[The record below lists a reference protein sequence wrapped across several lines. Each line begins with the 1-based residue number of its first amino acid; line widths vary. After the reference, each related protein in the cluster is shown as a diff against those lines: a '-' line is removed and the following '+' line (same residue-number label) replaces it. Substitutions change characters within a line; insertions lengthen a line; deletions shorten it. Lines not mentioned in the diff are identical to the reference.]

1 MDMRALRPSRIL
13 VVLLCVATCA
23 STFVATQQA
32 PVFRSA
38 ADIVSIDVTV
48 LAAHGLPVLSL
59 GREDFVVRIDG
70 KPRTIVT
77 HQLVQ
82 ATPGGAGGR
91 AAGVETPTVA
101 QAAGRLFV
109 FAIDRDTIPA
119 GEGAQMLDA
128 AARFID
134 GLPPGDRVAAFP
146 IPATTSRV
154 DLSTDRTAATRV
166 LRASFGTYRPPVVPD
181 GTVDPIATDW
191 RQRAH
196 ATLRDLEA
204 LVDALKG
211 IDDAKH
217 LVFITGGPVATA
229 DDDLL
234 LQGIAR
240 RAAEARVVIHAVQVN
255 LPAYQSR
262 AERLSPSAPFQ
273 KLLDRVPE
281 TPDTLDQVQSAAYV
295 LAAATGG
302 AALTPLAPDTAFRD
316 LARGLSAT
324 YILGVN
330 VESEDRNGKPHRI
343 EVQVPKLERGGL
355 VRFRRQFVLPPAPP
369 SPPAPARPAPGAPD
383 APSSQAGVPTAAVPQ
398 TPQSALSTDVSEL
411 KTRLAAYVVR
421 FEQEFAA
428 VVAEER
434 SVQLVHAW
442 RGFPKGPES
451 ELELAWRDASTQS
464 SKRDA
469 ATVARRQLLSDILMV
484 QLPGRQWITYRDV
497 AEVDGSA
504 VRDRA
509 DRVRDLFLSGSS
521 DAAAQFRRI
530 AAESARYNLGDVKR
544 TLNLPTVTLSFL
556 RQAHQGR
563 FQFSRGGDEVVDGHT
578 CRVLRFKERTKPTLV
593 TTTGGLDIPI
603 EGRIWMDVGD
613 GRVWRTELRFDRGGE
628 LVEWRPQTNRLTG
641 RTDYVADSVQSG
653 ELRAMVRVD
662 FSIDERAGVLVP
674 SRMWEWYEGGNL
686 LGRTVGDKT
695 VLESLSTYSNICR
708 FHVTTRQDVKH

>member
-1 MDMRALRPSRIL
+1 MKHALRRSWIITA
-13 VVLLCVATCA
+13 LLCAA
-23 STFVATQQA
+23 FFPRGFVSAQQA

-38 ADIVSIDVTV
+38 TDIVSIDVTV
-48 LAAHGLPVLSL
+48 LAAHGSPVLSL

-82 ATPGGAGGR
+82 ATSGDAGER

-101 QAAGRLFV
+101 RAAGRLFV

-128 AARFID
+128 ATRFVD
-134 GLPPGDRVAAFP
+134 ALPPGDRVAAYP

-154 DLSTDRTAATRV
+154 DLSSDRNAAKRV
-166 LRASFGTYRPPVVPD
+166 LRSAIGTYRPPWFGD
-181 GTVDPIATDW
+181 GTADPIATDW

-196 ATLRDLEA
+196 VTLRDLET
-204 LVDALKG
+204 LVEALKD
-211 IDDAKH
+211 IDDVKH
-217 LVFITGGPVATA
+217 LVVITGGPVATS
-229 DDDLL
+229 DDELL

-262 AERLSPSAPFQ
+262 AERIGPSAPFQ

-281 TPDTLDQVQSAAYV
+281 TPDTLDQVRSAAYM

-302 AALTPLAPDTAFRD
+302 AAMTPLAPDAAFRD
-316 LARGLSAT
+316 LARALSAT

-330 VESEDRNGKPHRI
+330 VESEDRNGRPHRI
-343 EVQVPKLERGGL
+343 EVEVPKLERGGL

-369 SPPAPARPAPGAPD
+369 HRPAPASTAPGVPE
-383 APSSQAGVPTAAVPQ
+383 APSSRAGAPTAPVPQ

-434 SVQLVHAW
+434 SVQLVHA
-442 RGFPKGPES
+442 KGPES
-451 ELELAWRDASTQS
+451 EPELAWRDASAPS

-509 DRVRDLFLSGSS
+509 ERVRDLFLSGSS

-530 AAESARYNLGDVKR
+530 ASESARYNLG
-544 TLNLPTVTLSFL
+544 
-556 RQAHQGR
+556 RQAILK
-563 FQFSRGGDEVVDGHT
+563 D
-578 CRVLRFKERTKPTLV
+578 P
-593 TTTGGLDIPI
+593 
-603 EGRIWMDVGD
+603 
-613 GRVWRTELRFDRGGE
+613 
-628 LVEWRPQTNRLTG
+628 
-641 RTDYVADSVQSG
+641 
-653 ELRAMVRVD
+653 
-662 FSIDERAGVLVP
+662 
-674 SRMWEWYEGGNL
+674 
-686 LGRTVGDKT
+686 
-695 VLESLSTYSNICR
+695 
-708 FHVTTRQDVKH
+708 